1 MDLFGIGLLELL
13 VVLVVAL
20 MVLGPKKTVHMAR
33 SAGKML
39 GEVRRA
45 MGDLSRAIDEEEWE
59 TGSEASGAEEPEL
72 EGGDPPEERR

>member
-20 MVLGPKKTVHMAR
+20 MVLGPRKTVHMAR

-45 MGDLSRAIDEEEWE
+45 MGDLSRAIDEEEGE
-59 TGSEASGAEEPEL
+59 MDRGASGAEEPKL
-72 EGGDPPEERR
+72 GGGDPPEEHR